1 MLEHSAHERVSM
13 ARHAASPFPVRTLA
27 VLTCALAG
35 APMAAQPRQNAFHA
49 EYTVEVKDTAAHLF
63 HVTATFSHLRQPH
76 LDLALPVWTP
86 GWYTIENYARNVL
99 RFTVK
104 DGSGAR
110 LAAPRSHAS
119 TWSIDTRGKDRV
131 IAEFDYRAN
140 VLAVNQAKITGQYA
154 FFTGTQ
160 LFLEPVGHRDTP
172 ATVRFVVPQ
181 GWRIATALHDTGDPT
196 IYTAPD
202 YDTLVDA
209 PTLLGDFDVY
219 RFDVDGKPHFL
230 VQKSVAPIPADTIAR
245 VTARFRSMILAQRA
259 IFGSLPYDKYVVFH
273 LPGTAESNARG
284 ALEHGNSYVGASGP
298 LPIIPEP
305 NAHEFFHVWNVKRIR
320 PAEMWPY
327 DYSRPN
333 ETPSLWVSEGI
344 TSYYDVLTRYRARF
358 IDDTTFLAGVGRA
371 MGAIDRNDARRYFS
385 PSDASISTWLGYDT
399 PVAFGI
405 SYYTQGLV
413 LGALLDLSIRHDTR
427 GRRGLDDVMS
437 ALYTQFYQKG
447 KGFTPTDLVQTVSAV
462 AGRAYADFFRRH
474 VTGVDVPPYDT
485 IFDYAGFRVER
496 SDRVL
501 GEFGAQTTETAQG
514 RLLWIVVDSLPAGQA
529 GLRTGD
535 VLLAAD
541 GAPIRE
547 LQFADPAGH
556 LVVGKGGQ
564 RVVFTVLR
572 DSKQQQVPVTLGTQ
586 NDVRYQ
592 IKNDPLATP
601 DQLVVRKSWLA
612 RSESGSAPR

>member
-1 MLEHSAHERVSM
+1 MAH
-13 ARHAASPFPVRTLA
+13 HAASPFPVRTLVV
-27 VLTCALAG
+27 VLTCTLAG
-35 APMAAQPRQNAFHA
+35 APTAAQARQGAFHA

-63 HVTATFSHLRQPH
+63 HVTATFSHLRQPR

-104 DGSGAR
+104 DGSGER

-131 IAEFDYRAN
+131 IAEFDYLAT
-140 VLAVNQAKITGQYA
+140 VLAVNQAKITSQYA

-160 LFLEPVGHRDTP
+160 LFLEPVGHRDAP

-181 GWRIATALHDTGDPT
+181 GWRIATALHDTGDST

-202 YDTLVDA
+202 YDALVDA
-209 PTLLGDFDVY
+209 PTWLGDFDLY
-219 RFDVDGKPHFL
+219 RFDVDGKPHFI
-230 VQKSVAPIPADTIAR
+230 VQKSVAPIPADTVAR
-245 VTARFRSMILAQRA
+245 ATARFAAMVRVQRA
-259 IFGSLPYDKYVVFH
+259 IFGSLPYEKYLVFN

-305 NAHEFFHVWNVKRIR
+305 NAHEFFHLWNVKRIR

-344 TSYYDVLTRYRARF
+344 TSYYDVLTRYRTGF

-371 MGAIDRNDARRYFS
+371 MGAIDPNDARRYFS

-399 PVAFGI
+399 PVAFSI

-427 GRRGLDDVMS
+427 GRRGLDDVMR
-437 ALYTQFYQKG
+437 ALYTQFYRKG

-474 VTGVDVPPYDT
+474 VTGVDVPPYDP
-485 IFDYAGFRVER
+485 IFAYGGFRLER

-501 GEFGAQTTETAQG
+501 GEFGAQTTETTQG

-541 GAPIRE
+541 GAAIRE
-547 LQFADPAGH
+547 LQFTDPAGH
-556 LVVGKGGQ
+556 LVVGKAGQ

-572 DSKQQQVPVTLGTQ
+572 DGKQQQVPVSLGTQ
-586 NDVRYQ
+586 NDVSYQ
-592 IKNDPLATP
+592 IQNDPLATP
-601 DQLVVRKSWLA
+601 DQMVVRKSWLA